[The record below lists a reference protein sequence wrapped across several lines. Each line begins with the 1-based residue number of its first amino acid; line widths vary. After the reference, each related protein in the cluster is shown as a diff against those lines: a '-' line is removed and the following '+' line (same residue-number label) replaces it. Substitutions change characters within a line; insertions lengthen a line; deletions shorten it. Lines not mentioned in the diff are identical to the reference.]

1 MNIELLVAFV
11 FAALIVL
18 LIPGPGVLYVITR
31 SLLQGRQAG
40 LVSVMGL
47 SAGALVHVVAATV
60 GLSAILMVSSTAF
73 TLVKW
78 AGAAYLIYLGLRL
91 LVAQHKVEAG
101 ESPLAQSPRRLFLD
115 GVMVSILNPKIAV
128 FFLAFLPQFVALDG
142 FAIPLQLMLLG
153 LIYVALAFVTDGT
166 YALLA
171 SYLRRVISEKFMR
184 GPVPAYASGL
194 VYLGL
199 GLSLALTDRKE

>member
-1 MNIELLVAFV
+1 MNIELLLAFV
-11 FAALIVL
+11 IAALIVL
-18 LIPGPGVLYVITR
+18 VIPGPGVLYVITR

-40 LVSVMGL
+40 LVSVLGL
-47 SAGALVHVVAATV
+47 SAGALVHVAAATL
-60 GLSAILMVSSTAF
+60 GLSAILLVSSSAF

-78 AGAAYLIYLGLRL
+78 LGAAYLVYLGLRL
-91 LVAQHKVEAG
+91 LFARHPVEA
-101 ESPLAQSPRRLFLD
+101 EDELREQSRRRLFFD

-128 FFLAFLPQFVALDG
+128 FFLAFLPQFVTLDG
-142 FAIPLQLMLLG
+142 IAIPLQLMLLG
-153 LIYVALAFVTDGT
+153 LLYVALAVLTDGS

-171 SYLRRVISEKFMR
+171 SYLRRMISARFMR

-199 GLSLALTDRKE
+199 GISLALADRKA